1 INAGLSAAWANSAYS
16 MVPTDMLIPPEQ
28 FSLLASTIVSSAGN
42 QSLLT
47 YLETNTIAYHQNG
60 RPLNIRPVKWAKGRG
75 VSNSDRMMFY
85 T

>member
-1 INAGLSAAWANSAYS
+1 VGQLRLLHG
-16 MVPTDMLIPPEQ
+16 TEDLLIPPEQ

-60 RPLNIRPVKWAKGRG
+60 VL
-75 VSNSDRMMFY
+75 
-85 T
+85 